1 MAAPERD
8 RVSLLLGTYLFDDL
22 SPAEIE
28 PLARGATL
36 RRASRG
42 EFLHHVG
49 DPADEL
55 YVVAS
60 GQLKDSIVTEDGD
73 EVVHTFYGAGM
84 LIGEPGYFST
94 ERNRV
99 MAVVAVEPT
108 EVLVLRR
115 DALEPFLIRHPQVVR
130 RALEGLASVARG
142 QTRMIAALSRRPLK
156 ERLLLRLVELADT
169 SPRGTDGAGVTPKI
183 SQATLAAMVGVSR
196 ENVNRALSGL
206 AADGTIRIQAG
217 SYVLPEL
224 ERLRE
229 EISDGLPILDARNR
243 RLDPDV

>member
-1 MAAPERD
+1 VDAPHPD
-8 RVSLLLGTYLFDDL
+8 RVSLLLGTYLFGDL

-49 DPADEL
+49 NPADEL
-55 YVVAS
+55 YVVAF

-73 EVVHTFYGAGM
+73 EVVHSFYGAGM

-108 EVLVLRR
+108 EVLSLRR
-115 DALEPFLIRHPQVVR
+115 DLLDPFLIRHPQVIR
-130 RALEGLASVARG
+130 RAMEQLASVARG
-142 QTRMIAALSRRPLK
+142 QTRMIAALSRRPL
-156 ERLLLRLVELADT
+156 
-169 SPRGTDGAGVTPKI
+169 
-183 SQATLAAMVGVSR
+183 
-196 ENVNRALSGL
+196 
-206 AADGTIRIQAG
+206 
-217 SYVLPEL
+217 LP
-224 ERLRE
+224 
-229 EISDGLPILDARNR
+229 SA
-243 RLDPDV
+243 

>member
-1 MAAPERD
+1 
-8 RVSLLLGTYLFDDL
+8 
-22 SPAEIE
+22 
-28 PLARGATL
+28 
-36 RRASRG
+36 
-42 EFLHHVG
+42 
-49 DPADEL
+49 
-55 YVVAS
+55 
-60 GQLKDSIVTEDGD
+60 
-73 EVVHTFYGAGM
+73 
-84 LIGEPGYFST
+84 
-94 ERNRV
+94 

-115 DALEPFLIRHPQVVR
+115 ETLEPFLIRHPQVVR

-142 QTRMIAALSRRPLK
+142 QTRMIAAISRRPLK

-229 EISDGLPILDARNR
+229 EISDGLPVLDARNR
-243 RLDPDV
+243 RLDPDL